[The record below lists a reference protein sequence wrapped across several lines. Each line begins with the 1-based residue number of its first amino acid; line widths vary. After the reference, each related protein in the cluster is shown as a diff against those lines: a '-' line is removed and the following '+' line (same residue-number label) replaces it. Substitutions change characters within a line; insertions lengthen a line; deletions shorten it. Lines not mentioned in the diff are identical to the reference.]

1 VAAATFSRRR
11 SIAVWALIFLAALI
25 GFVGALTVWVQRQA
39 LETDAWVATSSRLL
53 EDDEIRGALS
63 IYLVDQLYANVDVP
77 AELEARLPP
86 ATKPLAGPL
95 AGALRELSVRA
106 ADELLSRPAAQT
118 LWENV
123 NRKAH
128 EALIRIIDD
137 KGKVVGTANGDVVLD
152 LRPFIEQLG
161 QRMGISKRLDEKL
174 GPNAGQIT
182 IMKSDQLGAVQQ
194 VVRVIRALSVFI
206 LFAVIALFALAVYL
220 AAGRRRVTLRAV
232 GIATIV
238 VGILL
243 LVVRKLAGNWIVDTL
258 TSTQAARPPAS
269 HAWLISTDLLAGIAW
284 TAVAYGL
291 VILVAAWISGP
302 TRPAVW
308 VRRQLAPSFREHVGL
323 VYTIAAALYLL
334 VVLWGPTPAF
344 RQIIGILV
352 FGALIALGIEAFR
365 RLTLREFPAGTMPA
379 QQ

>member
-1 VAAATFSRRR
+1 VAAATLSRRR
-11 SIAVWALIFLAALI
+11 SVAVWALILLAALI
-25 GFVGALTVWVQRQA
+25 GLVGALTVWVQRQA

-77 AELEARLPP
+77 AELQARLPP

-106 ADELLSRPAAQT
+106 ADELLSRPAAQA

-137 KGKVVGTANGDVVLD
+137 KGKLVGTANGDVVLD

-161 QRMGISKRLDEKL
+161 QRMGISERLDERL

-182 IMKSDQLGAVQQ
+182 IMKSDQLGAAQQ

-220 AAGRRRVTLRAV
+220 AKGRRRVTMRTV
-232 GIATIV
+232 GIAVIV

-243 LVVRKLAGNWIVDTL
+243 LVVRKLAGNWLVDTL

-269 HAWLISTDLLAGIAW
+269 HAWLIGTDLLAGIAW

-291 VILVAAWISGP
+291 VILLAAWISGP

-323 VYTIAAALYLL
+323 VYTIAGALYLL

-352 FGALIALGIEAFR
+352 FGALLALGIEAFR
-365 RLTLREFPAGTMPA
+365 RLTLREFPSSTPA
-379 QQ
+379 

>member
-1 VAAATFSRRR
+1 MSTWRHV
-11 SIAVWALIFLAALI
+11 AVWALIFLAALI
-25 GFVGALTVWVQRQA
+25 GFIGALTVWVQRQA

-77 AELEARLPP
+77 AELQARLPP

-95 AGALRELSVRA
+95 AAALRELSVRA

-118 LWENV
+118 LWENA

-137 KGKVVGTANGDVVLD
+137 KGKLVGTANGNVVLD
-152 LRPFIEQLG
+152 LRPFIEQLAARTAIG
-161 QRMGISKRLDEKL
+161 NRIDEKL

-182 IMKSDQLGAVQQ
+182 IMKSDQLGKVQK
-194 VVRVIRALSVFI
+194 VVKVIRALSVFI

-220 AAGRRRVTLRAV
+220 AAGQRRVTLRAV
-232 GIATIV
+232 GITTIV

-243 LVVRKLAGNWIVDTL
+243 LVVRKLAGSWLVDTL
-258 TSTQAARPPAS
+258 TSTQAVRSPAN
-269 HAWLISTDLLAGIAW
+269 HAWLIGTDLLAGIAW

-291 VILVAAWISGP
+291 VILVAAWIAGP

-308 VRRQLAPSFREHVGL
+308 VRRQLAPSFREHAGL
-323 VYTIAAALYLL
+323 VYTIAGALYLL

-352 FGALIALGIEAFR
+352 FGALLGLGIEALR
-365 RLTLREFPAGTMPA
+365 RLMLREFPAGSKPVA
-379 QQ
+379 